1 MASADEI
8 TELIGYAFINE
19 LESQFLLED
28 QLEKKYGSANEV
40 DYVVRGHQYPGERA

>member
-28 QLEKKYGSANEV
+28 QLEKKYGSGKA
-40 DYVVRGHQYPGERA
+40 DYVVRSH